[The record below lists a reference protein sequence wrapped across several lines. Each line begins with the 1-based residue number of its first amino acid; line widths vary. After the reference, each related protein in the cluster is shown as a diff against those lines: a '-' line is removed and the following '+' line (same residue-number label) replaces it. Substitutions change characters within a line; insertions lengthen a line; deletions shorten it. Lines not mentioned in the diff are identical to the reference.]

1 MAFASVV
8 IDVVDRASGKLKALN
23 QQSAK
28 LDRSFRVLDKRN
40 KGLSTRFNGL
50 AKAVAAV
57 GLLEFGRRSINT
69 AANFQKLELRL
80 KLLTEATGEFSKA
93 QAIATEGQKLF
104 GISNAEALD
113 GVTNITAR
121 LLPLGVSLEDIR
133 TTFIGFNTAAKLGGA
148 TAIEASNAFRQLAQA
163 LGSGRLA
170 GDEFRSVSEQVPLI
184 LKPLAAELGVS
195 TGALKELAA
204 QGKLTR
210 DVVIRALK
218 SIGREGGPAL
228 KAILENDPT
237 QVFKNLQNEIEN
249 LQVSVG
255 SALLP
260 AVKAGTEALQLLI
273 AVVNAIPP
281 EITSF
286 VVVTGTLITSIS
298 ILKPLLKSVIGTLK
312 TLKALVVGI
321 TATLG
326 GPLTALLAGLTVG
339 VIGLTRAIKDEI
351 EERKTLNKLIEEGTS
366 TQLEERLA
374 TEKQTL
380 ALLKNS
386 EARGNAKR
394 GLQRQIKEQKELIA
408 LLEKEAGFK
417 KSDEEGDF
425 GIDTSFRANRGI
437 TIAGSKP
444 KPLTDKKDPR
454 LIEQRLNTEIKR
466 RIKLKNTEDEFDRRI
481 LERKFEFIDAI
492 REVAQNDKI
501 VNKEAIFKS
510 LELEKQI
517 DLQEILNEKT
527 KENLTPA
534 QELAEKFKE
543 IGASIEEGVVSNLTD
558 AVMGTQS
565 LAQAA
570 SNVLNSLKRQLVELA
585 IQKAVSGIGD
595 FVGNALG
602 KVFSG
607 KRAKGG
613 PVSSGKSYIVGEKGP
628 EILTM
633 GAKGFITPND
643 KIGGGQTN
651 VINVN
656 VDASGSTV
664 SGNEQ
669 NAQQLGA
676 VIAAAVQAQLI
687 KEKRAGGL
695 LAR

>member
-8 IDVVDRASGKLKALN
+8 IDVVDKASGKLRQLN
-23 QQSAK
+23 SQSAK

-69 AANFQKLELRL
+69 AANFQKLQLRL
-80 KLLTEATGEFSKA
+80 KLLTEATGDFSKA

-148 TAIEASNAFRQLAQA
+148 SAIEASNAFRQLAQA

-184 LKPLAAELGVS
+184 LKPLAEELGVS

-204 QGKLTR
+204 QGKLTS

-260 AVKAGTEALQLLI
+260 AVKAGTEALQILI
-273 AVVNAIPP
+273 SVVNAIPP

-298 ILKPLLKSVIGTLK
+298 ILKPLIKSIIGTLK
-312 TLKALVVGI
+312 TLKALIIGI
-321 TATLG
+321 TGTLG
-326 GPLTALLAGLTVG
+326 GPLTALLAGLAVG

-351 EERKTLNKLIEEGTS
+351 EERKSLNKLIEEGTS

-380 ALLKNS
+380 ALLKNT

-394 GLQRQIKEQKELIA
+394 GLQRQIKEQKQLIE

-425 GIDTSFRANRGI
+425 GVDTSFRAGRGLA
-437 TIAGSKP
+437 IAASKP
-444 KPLTDKKDPR
+444 KPITDKKDPR
-454 LIEQRLNTEIKR
+454 LLEQKLNKEIQR

-481 LERKFEFIDAI
+481 LQRKFEFIDAI
-492 REVAQNDKI
+492 REVAENDKI

-510 LELEKQI
+510 LEIEKQI
-517 DLQEILNEKT
+517 DLQKILNEKM
-527 KENLTPA
+527 KENITPA
-534 QELAEKFKE
+534 EKLAEKFME
-543 IGASIEEGVVSNLTD
+543 IGASIEEGIVSNLTD

-570 SNVLNSLKRQLVELA
+570 SNVLNSLKRQLIELA
-585 IQKAVSGIGD
+585 VQRAVSGIGN
-595 FVGNALG
+595 FVGKALG
-602 KVFSG
+602 GIFGGG
-607 KRAKGG
+607 KASGG
-613 PVSSGKSYIVGEKGP
+613 PVSGGKSYVVGEKGP

-633 GAKGFITPND
+633 GSKGFITPNNQ
-643 KIGGGQTN
+643 IGGGQTN
-651 VINVN
+651 MITVN
-656 VDASGSTV
+656 VDASGSEVT
-664 SGNEQ
+664 GNTQ
-669 NAQQLGA
+669 TASQLGQ
-676 VIAAAVQAQLI
+676 VIGAAVQAQLI
-687 KEKRAGGL
+687 KEKRSGGL